1 LTRERGAANIP
12 AGMPASAPLL
22 QFLLMLVAGWLHRQQ
37 AGVIEYLKAENRLL
51 RERLGG
57 RRIVFTDAERRHLA
71 EKAKAIGRKVLSEL
85 GTIVTPET
93 LLRWHR
99 ELVARKWTFVER
111 RRPGRPRTREELV
124 GLVVRMA
131 SENPTWGYTRIQ
143 GAMTN
148 LGHTLGR
155 GTIRG
160 ILKEQGIE
168 PAPERGK
175 GMPWAVFL
183 KAHWKGLAAADF
195 FTVEV
200 WSWQGLLTHYVLFV
214 IELATRRVCIA
225 GITVQPDACWMMQ
238 VSRNL
243 LDVVDGPLVD
253 KQYLILDRDTK
264 YCAEFRRAFAR
275 QGLQVIR
282 LPPPSPNLNAF
293 AERYVRSVKEECLSK
308 LIPIGQGM
316 LRRAL
321 QAYVAHYHLERNHQ
335 GLGNALI
342 TPRPAKGHQN
352 GPISRRPRLGG
363 ILNYYER
370 CAA

>member
-1 LTRERGAANIP
+1 
-12 AGMPASAPLL
+12 MPASTTLL
-22 QFLLMLVAGWLHRQQ
+22 QFLLLLVAGWLHRQQ
-37 AGVIEYLKAENRLL
+37 AAVIEYLKAENRLL

-57 RRIVFTDAERRHLA
+57 RRIVFTDAERRQLA
-71 EKAKAIGRKVLSEL
+71 EKARAVGRKVLGEL

-111 RRPGRPRTREELV
+111 RRPGRPSTREELV
-124 GLVVRMA
+124 VLVVRMA
-131 SENPTWGYTRIQ
+131 SENPSWGYTRIQ
-143 GAMTN
+143 GAMRN
-148 LGHTLGR
+148 LGHELGR

-160 ILKEQGIE
+160 ILKEHGIE

-175 GMPWAVFL
+175 GMPWSVFL
-183 KAHWKGLAAADF
+183 RAHWKALAAADF
-195 FTVEV
+195 FAVEV
-200 WSWQGLLTHYVLFV
+200 WGWWGLTTHYVFFV
-214 IELATRRVCIA
+214 IELATRRVRIA
-225 GITVQPDACWMMQ
+225 GITVQPDAGWMMQ
-238 VSRNL
+238 MTRNL
-243 LDVVDGPLVD
+243 LDVFDGPLLG
-253 KQYLILDRDTK
+253 KQYLIVDRDTK
-264 YCAEFRRAFAR
+264 YCAEFRQALAR
-275 QGLQVIR
+275 EGIQVIR
-282 LPPPSPNLNAF
+282 LPPRSPNLNAF

-335 GLGNALI
+335 GLGNELI
-342 TPRPAKGHQN
+342 TPRFGSRRRD

-370 CAA
+370 LAA